1 MSRRAFCRPALL
13 CVLALPLSLGLGGCR
28 YNFVPLL
35 PPVVAPNLPVRVT
48 EATLKRDGDTL
59 IVTARVD
66 GRFEPGYLSVNWFD
80 SGRAL
85 GSDSVYLDA
94 EQRAAT
100 FRLTAPDEGAYR
112 AVLSFGG
119 AVLRQVE
126 LYEVQP

>member
-1 MSRRAFCRPALL
+1 MLRPHLSRPALL
-13 CVLALPLSLGLGGCR
+13 CLLALPLGLSLSSCR

-35 PPVVAPNLPVRVT
+35 PPVIAPNLPVRIT
-48 EATLKRDGDTL
+48 EVSLKRDGNDL
-59 IVTARVD
+59 IVTAKLD
-66 GRFEPGYLSVNWFD
+66 GRFEPGYLSVDWFD
-80 SGRAL
+80 SARAI

-94 EQRAAT
+94 DQRTAT
-100 FRLTAPDEGAYR
+100 FRLTATDEGAYR

>member
-1 MSRRAFCRPALL
+1 MPAFLRPTLL
-13 CVLALPLSLGLGGCR
+13 CVLALPLTLGLGGCR

-48 EATLKRDGDTL
+48 EASLKRDGDQL
-59 IVTARVD
+59 IVTATVD

-80 SGRAL
+80 SSRAI

-94 EQRAAT
+94 SQRTAS
-100 FRLTAPDEGAYR
+100 FKLTAPDEGAYR

-119 AVLRQVE
+119 AVMRQVE
-126 LYEVQP
+126 LYEVLP

>member
-1 MSRRAFCRPALL
+1 MSRPALL
-13 CVLALPLSLGLGGCR
+13 CLLALPLGLSLGSCR

-35 PPVVAPNLPVRVT
+35 PPVIAPNLPVRIT
-48 EATLKRDGDTL
+48 EAALKRDGNDL
-59 IVTARVD
+59 IVTARLD
-66 GRFEPGYLSVNWFD
+66 GRFEPGFLSVNWFD
-80 SGRAL
+80 SSRAI

-94 EQRAAT
+94 EQRTAT
-100 FRLTAPDEGAYR
+100 FRLEAIDDGAYR